1 MNRRGV
7 AVAAAG
13 FATFLN
19 LYTPQAILPLLAA
32 RFGIGEA
39 HTSLAVTV
47 SLLAVALV
55 APFAGA
61 ISDRL
66 GRKRVVVTA
75 AGVLIAPTLLVAV
88 ARSFPALLGWRFLQ
102 GLLLP
107 FIFAVTVAYIGE
119 ECDAAD
125 ALRTTGLYASGT
137 IVGGFFGRFSA
148 GLVAAQLGWRAA
160 FAAQA
165 VITAA
170 STILVAMLMP
180 RERKFQ
186 PLQGGIGATLAA
198 YGSHLTN
205 PPLLATCAVGFGM
218 LFSLVASFTF
228 INFRLAAAPFDLGP
242 ARLGSVFAVYL
253 LGAIAAPL
261 AAAAAAR
268 IGRRRTLAVAVAIG
282 IVGQLVT
289 LADNLAAIIAGLAA
303 TCVAL
308 FVTQALSL
316 SFIGAVARRAKSAA
330 VGLYVCVYYGGGAL
344 GAAAPIWLWQHQGWP
359 GVVALVCAVM
369 TAMAAVA
376 LRFWGTALTPPD
388 QPESPAPP
396 YELS

>member
-1 MNRRGV
+1 MNRRGI

-47 SLLAVALV
+47 SLLAVAVV

-61 ISDRL
+61 ISDRI
-66 GRKRVVVTA
+66 GRKRVILSA
-75 AGVLIAPTLLVAV
+75 AAALIIPTLLVAS
-88 ARSFPALLGWRFLQ
+88 AGSFPALLGWRFAQ

-119 ECDAAD
+119 ECDPAE

-148 GLVAAQLGWRAA
+148 GLMAAWAGWRVA

-165 VITAA
+165 VLTAA
-170 STILVAMLMP
+170 MTVLVALLLP
-180 RERKFQ
+180 REKRFR
-186 PLQGGIGATLAA
+186 PLRGGVGATFAA
-198 YGSHLTN
+198 YRSHLTN
-205 PPLLATCAVGFGM
+205 PPLLATCAIGFGM

-228 INFRLAAAPFDLGP
+228 INFRLAAPPFGLGP
-242 ARLGSVFAVYL
+242 AELGAVFAVYL

-261 AAAAAAR
+261 ASAAAAV
-268 IGRRRTLAVAVAIG
+268 IGRRATIALAVAVGIAGQAI
-282 IVGQLVT
+282 T
-289 LADNLAAIIAGLAA
+289 LLPSLAAIIAGMAA

-308 FVTQALSL
+308 FITQALSL
-316 SFIGAVARRAKSAA
+316 SFIGITARRAKSAA

-344 GAAAPIWLWQHQGWP
+344 GGAAPIWLWQHAGWP
-359 GVVALVCAVM
+359 GVVALVAAVM
-369 TAMAAVA
+369 ALMAGVA
-376 LRFWGTALTPPD
+376 ARFWRSPTPSGS
-388 QPESPAPP
+388 PEPP
-396 YELS
+396 YVPP